1 MSQRGRPPKPL
12 EQKVLLGNPGKRALP
27 SESELQELPRA
38 MGIPEPPR
46 PLLKPGREL
55 WDRSWQLGA
64 DWISPDFDVE
74 LLLMTCEM
82 VDERWNLRI
91 KAMNTDDMAMG
102 RRVDRL
108 AGLIREN
115 LSLLGFTPVD
125 RTRLGVARV
134 KARTKL
140 EDLIARANAHGS
152 VATEM
157 ADPSSGTS
165 AGAIEG

>member
-1 MSQRGRPPKPL
+1 MADRRGRPPTPI
-12 EQKVLLGNPGKRALP
+12 EQKKLLGNPGKRALP
-27 SESELQELPRA
+27 ADDELQELPRVT
-38 MGIPEPPR
+38 GIPEPPR

-55 WDRSWQLGA
+55 WDRIWQLGA
-64 DWISPDFDVE
+64 NWINYEGDAE
-74 LLLMTCEM
+74 ILLMTCEM

-108 AGLIREN
+108 SGLIKEN
-115 LSLLGFTPVD
+115 LSALGLTPTD

-134 KARTKL
+134 KTATKL
-140 EDLIARANAHGS
+140 EDLIARANNHDS

-157 ADPSSGTS
+157 DNTS
-165 AGAIEG
+165 PGESITAE

>member
-1 MSQRGRPPKPL
+1 MAQRGRPPKPL
-12 EQKVLLGNPGKRALP
+12 EQKKLLGNPGKRALP
-27 SESELQELPRA
+27 EEAELQQLPRVN
-38 MGIPEPPR
+38 GIPDPPR
-46 PLLKPGREL
+46 PLLNPGREL
-55 WDRSWQLGA
+55 WERSWSLGA

-91 KAMNTDDMAMG
+91 KAMNNDDLAMG

-134 KARTKL
+134 KARSKL
-140 EDLIARANAHGS
+140 EDLIARANTHGS
-152 VATEM
+152 VATEV
-157 ADPSSGTS
+157 ADAGAEASP
-165 AGAIEG
+165 GAIEG